1 MSTEGPDCSFDH
13 KHIRTSGA
21 KCFSSQLSFKPA
33 GGVIREG
40 NVLPY
45 WTPQPTKH
53 HPLFSHGNW
62 VTSPP
67 PLIFQAEISESSWCW
82 NSNMRSEES
91 KRPEATKQYSKR
103 NKLQNEGKHWEIIL
117 QFFQSLQDLLAL
129 IYFWQEKC
137 WHKMHWNKQI
147 WVFTE
152 CYMVP
157 NTRIFLNECLNIL
170 SKGWLKR
177 LVVYLKLHYTGWM
190 ACLFS
195 LRIHSNNHRKSYCLC
210 VTFPV
215 TFFLF
220 WPCKA

>member
-1 MSTEGPDCSFDH
+1 MGQNASAANSHLNQLEGWSERGMCCHIGHLNPPSIIHCFPMVTESPHHLLWFFRQ
-13 KHIRTSGA
+13 KYRRAVGA
-21 KCFSSQLSFKPA
+21 EMQTCKEP
-33 GGVIREG
+33 
-40 NVLPY
+40 
-45 WTPQPTKH
+45 
-53 HPLFSHGNW
+53 
-62 VTSPP
+62 
-67 PLIFQAEISESSWCW
+67 
-82 NSNMRSEES
+82 

-129 IYFWQEKC
+129 IYFWQEKY

-190 ACLFS
+190 AS
-195 LRIHSNNHRKSYCLC
+195 
-210 VTFPV
+210 V
-215 TFFLF
+215 
-220 WPCKA
+220 